1 MDNYSLKPIIVK
13 TIKTVHS
20 YYLLIPLLVYFVGFI
35 YTQGTLSPYTG
46 NLNIWNNNEFLSLS
60 LELYFING
68 AHFLT
73 RFGIGA
79 FLASILIES
88 LSDLLQHLSNSK
100 IFKSLQRKYILSKNI
115 YTTIIKLILIF
126 SPFFCLLLFPI
137 IGYVWYGTI
146 LNMIIVFTYFSAYKV
161 YKIQITKDIVHLNS
175 LPNVKLYHYFFIAF
189 MSLSFIFH
197 VYLQGSFS
205 QATEID
211 KAFNKGEVS
220 HKLSTVYYEKNN
232 ISSYLKIDITKEY
245 FVGFNYSTK
254 KIEVIPISKI
264 NKIESWDGSKEH
276 TYRKMISGKTILDDT
291 QKKINSQIDKFYNAR
306 LKANASEL
314 ISMITKDF
322 YQKEFRL
329 ISPEILRKKWTMTNE
344 LHGQPLKDFLG
355 VEMSVPTYSE
365 ESKTSY
371 IAVVEYWKEATLFYK
386 ITLKLEDDGLW
397 RISNTERTV
406 SFQFSD

>member
-1 MDNYSLKPIIVK
+1 
-13 TIKTVHS
+13 
-20 YYLLIPLLVYFVGFI
+20 
-35 YTQGTLSPYTG
+35 
-46 NLNIWNNNEFLSLS
+46 
-60 LELYFING
+60 
-68 AHFLT
+68 
-73 RFGIGA
+73 
-79 FLASILIES
+79 
-88 LSDLLQHLSNSK
+88 
-100 IFKSLQRKYILSKNI
+100 
-115 YTTIIKLILIF
+115 
-126 SPFFCLLLFPI
+126 
-137 IGYVWYGTI
+137 
-146 LNMIIVFTYFSAYKV
+146 MIIVFTYFSAYKV